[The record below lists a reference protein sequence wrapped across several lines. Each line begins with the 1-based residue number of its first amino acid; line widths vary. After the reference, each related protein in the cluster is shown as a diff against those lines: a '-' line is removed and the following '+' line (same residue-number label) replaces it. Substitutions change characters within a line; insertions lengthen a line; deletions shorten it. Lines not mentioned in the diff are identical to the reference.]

1 MAEGDIK
8 HDIIIVRRYED
19 EEHHHAN
26 STWKVA
32 HADFMTAMMAF
43 FLIMWLLNATD
54 EKSRQEIANYFNPI
68 RLSDNQPN
76 KKGLR
81 DPAEGEQ
88 SGTEKGGKEPDQKA
102 TMGIRFEGP
111 YPVTLGP
118 SLGDSATPPQAAD
131 NGDRER
137 AVFQDPYAALAAI
150 AAEAAPEDTS
160 PASADVMVGA
170 TGMSGASGSEVVRD
184 PFDPVYWQ
192 TKATLEA
199 PKTDRTDAATSAAG
213 SPVPPADEAVDATKA
228 LNSSLAAA
236 VLNTEVAPDQGE
248 AAAAA
253 AADPADPAG
262 ADETPRQVA
271 AALAERLAEALGSS
285 GLTPR
290 LEVVGTSEG
299 VLISLTDD
307 IDFSMFPIGSAV
319 PNPQAVVALEKIGR
333 VLAAQAG
340 ELVIRGHTDA
350 RPFRSETYDNWRLS
364 TARAHMA
371 YYMLMRG
378 GLEEKRFRKIEGFAD
393 REPRDP
399 SDPQAAINRRID
411 ILVRGPAA

>member
-1 MAEGDIK
+1 MAEGDHK
-8 HDIIIVRRYED
+8 QEIIIVRRYEQ

-81 DPAEGEQ
+81 DPAEGEL
-88 SGTEKGGKEPDQKA
+88 SGTEKGGKNPDKKA
-102 TMGIRFEGP
+102 TAGLRFEGP

-118 SLGDSATPPQAAD
+118 ALGDSATPPED
-131 NGDRER
+131 VDRGDREK
-137 AVFQDPYAALAAI
+137 AAFQDPYAVLAEI
-150 AAEAAPEDTS
+150 AAEARQDSS
-160 PASADVMVGA
+160 PTTVDVMVGA
-170 TGMSGASGSEVVRD
+170 TGMAGTSGSEVVRD

-192 TKATLEA
+192 TSIALDA
-199 PKTDRTDAATSAAG
+199 QKTDPAEGAATAKG
-213 SPVPPADEAVDATKA
+213 GVPPPPADAVDATKP
-228 LNSSLAAA
+228 LGQSLAAA
-236 VLNTEVAPDQGE
+236 VINSETAPEPGD
-248 AAAAA
+248 APTPATAD
-253 AADPADPAG
+253 DPADVPEA
-262 ADETPRQVA
+262 PRKTAAVLAEELA
-271 AALAERLAEALGSS
+271 AALGDT
-285 GLTPR
+285 GLNPR

-333 VLAAQAG
+333 VLATQSG
-340 ELVIRGHTDA
+340 ELVLRGHTDS

-378 GLEEKRFRKIEGFAD
+378 GLEEQRFRKIEGFAD
-393 REPRDP
+393 RDPRDP

-411 ILVRGPAA
+411 ILVREPAA